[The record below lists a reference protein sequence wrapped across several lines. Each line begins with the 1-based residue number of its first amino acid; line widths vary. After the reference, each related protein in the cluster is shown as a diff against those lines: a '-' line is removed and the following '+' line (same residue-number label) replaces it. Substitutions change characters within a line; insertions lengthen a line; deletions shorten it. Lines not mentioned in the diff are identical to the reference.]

1 MTLPEIA
8 SLIIAYLLGSIP
20 FGWLIVRMRSG
31 RDIRAAGSGGTGATN
46 VMRNAGRAAGLMTFA
61 LDILKGFLAVMMAR
75 WLTGAG
81 WETTWVVAAAA
92 VVAMIGHIFPVWL
105 GFRAGKGVATGVG
118 VFLAITPMAVVCT
131 LAVFTLIVW
140 KTRYVSLGS
149 IVASALML
157 FWAWLWNGL
166 IFPSPFLPQ
175 IMTGVGGA
183 IALIVF
189 KHTDNIKRLL
199 RGTENKFG
207 ATPPKNSEAGY

>member
-1 MTLPEIA
+1 MRLPEIV

-20 FGWLIVRMRSG
+20 VGYLIVRFTSG
-31 RDIRAAGSGGTGATN
+31 SDIRAAGSGATGATN
-46 VMRNAGRAAGLMTFA
+46 VMRNVGKTAGLMTFG
-61 LDILKGFLAVMMAR
+61 LDILKGFLAVMVTR

-81 WETTWVVAAAA
+81 TETTWIVAASA

-105 GFRAGKGVATGVG
+105 GFKAGKGVATGVG
-118 VFLAITPMAVVCT
+118 VFLAITPIAVICT
-131 LAVFTLIVW
+131 LAVFALIVW

-149 IVASALML
+149 MIASVLML

-175 IMTGVGGA
+175 MLAGLGGA

-189 KHTDNIKRLL
+189 KHTDNIRRL
-199 RGTENKFG
+199 RAGTENKFG
-207 ATPPKNSEAGY
+207 AAH